1 MRQDRLKWNEIYR
14 NRDCSFDPT
23 PIVKNYCHLATR
35 GVALDIAAGNG
46 RNALFLAE
54 NGFSNELLHAF
65 LSLRV
70 IYYQEAEASSEGE
83 SPWMASLVAVKGH

>member
-1 MRQDRLKWNEIYR
+1 LSKTIIIWL
-14 NRDCSFDPT
+14 PG
-23 PIVKNYCHLATR
+23 
-35 GVALDIAAGNG
+35 GVALDIAAGND

-70 IYYQEAEASSEGE
+70 IYYQEAKASREGE
-83 SPWMASLVAVKGH
+83 DEAPWMASFVAVKGN